1 MILLCSHIKAKAPK
15 WKSELIMDYLLKTYM
30 NTGLLE
36 YFELLG
42 SEEDLKLRQ
51 YFAECANMENCGGPI
66 LRGLEQ
72 EACD

>member
-1 MILLCSHIKAKAPK
+1 
-15 WKSELIMDYLLKTYM
+15 MDYLLKTYM

-51 YFAECANMENCGGPI
+51 YFTECANMENCGGPSP
-66 LRGLEQ
+66 RESRQ

>member
-1 MILLCSHIKAKAPK
+1 MILLCPHIKSNSPGL
-15 WKSELIMDYLLKTYM
+15 KSESIMDYLLKTYM

-51 YFAECANMENCGGPI
+51 YFAECARMESGGGPI
-66 LRGLEQ
+66 LRASER

>member
-1 MILLCSHIKAKAPK
+1 
-15 WKSELIMDYLLKTYM
+15 MDYLLKTYM

-51 YFAECANMENCGGPI
+51 YFAECAKMEGKRSPVPHGFE
-66 LRGLEQ
+66 R